1 MSTPKPAFLASLP
14 PHRLVHLD
22 VRENVRRGQEPCAQI
37 MATVQALGADQVL
50 VLRAPFE
57 PVPLYGVLD
66 WRGFAHWTES
76 RAPDD
81 WSVWFW
87 RY

>member
-1 MSTPKPAFLASLP
+1 
-14 PHRLVHLD
+14 
-22 VRENVRRGQEPCAQI
+22 
-37 MATVQALGADQVL
+37 MAAVQALGADQVL

-66 WRGFAHWTES
+66 RRGFAHWTES

-87 RY
+87 RS